1 MKPTSN
7 YSDKSFEVWASEK
20 IALRKLNRGRQ
31 NASIRKEL
39 TRQKK
44 TDVTEVWKYS

>member
-1 MKPTSN
+1 MKPAST
-7 YSDKSFEVWASEK
+7 YSEKSFEVWASEK

-31 NASIRKEL
+31 TAFIRKEL

-44 TDVTEVWKYS
+44 TDVTKV